1 MPRTHTPTEERAQDT
16 AHAVAERLADRAEQA
31 RQRMHSA
38 MDSVQRGADDLL
50 QAAPTAFSRAAAQ
63 MEALTRRG
71 MDRAREAGHR
81 VSDSAHL
88 ARDRTLGYVHNEP
101 VKSLLFA
108 MAAGAAVALLAG
120 WLTRGRADRHTR
132 F

>member
-1 MPRTHTPTEERAQDT
+1 MPRTTSHAEEQVQDT
-16 AHAVAERLADRAEQA
+16 AQAVADRLTERAEQA

-38 MDSVQRGADDLL
+38 LDTVQRGADDLMH
-50 QAAPTAFSRAAAQ
+50 AAPTALSRAAAQ

-71 MDRAREAGHR
+71 VDRAREAGHR

-88 ARDRTLGYVHNEP
+88 ARDRTVGYVQNEP

-120 WLTRGRADRHTR
+120 WLTRSGWRRTR